1 MNLRRQLHERLN
13 RARDRAEQ
21 VITGTVER
29 AEDVA
34 RQTLNRFTGVSESD
48 QRAISQFVRPDF
60 GGTQLP
66 ARTLLEPVIAVTA
79 ALALAATAGLGLVS
93 FAGMLIAGWIIYAIL
108 THVFG
113 LELDIAIPGL

>member
-1 MNLRRQLHERLN
+1 MNLRRQLNERLL

-21 VITGTVER
+21 VISGTVER
-29 AEDVA
+29 AESVA
-34 RQTLNRFTGVSESD
+34 RQTINRFTGVSESD
-48 QRAISQFVRPDF
+48 QRAISQFVRPDL

-66 ARTLLEPVIAVTA
+66 ARPFLEPVIALSA
-79 ALALAATAGLGLVS
+79 AIALAATAGLGLVS
-93 FAGMLIAGWIIYAIL
+93 FAGLLIAGWIIYAIL